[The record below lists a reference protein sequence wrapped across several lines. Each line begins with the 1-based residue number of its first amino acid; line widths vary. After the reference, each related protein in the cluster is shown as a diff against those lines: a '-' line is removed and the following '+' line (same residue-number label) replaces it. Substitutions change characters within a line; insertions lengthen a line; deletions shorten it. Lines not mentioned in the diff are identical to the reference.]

1 MKRTII
7 LTSILILFLFEF
19 VCAQDDIQIGSP
31 NATRP
36 SSAGALYDYSVGN
49 TINIKVQLWGYVRFP
64 GFYIVPEG
72 TSINELIS
80 VAGGPTED
88 ANLNDIR
95 VVKLKEGSQTT
106 MMKYNYND
114 LVWED
119 KISNQIDY
127 ISLNAGDIVVVPGEP
142 RYFVREDVTF
152 YLGILSALA
161 SISALVISIII
172 LTE

>member
-1 MKRTII
+1 MKRAIVFI
-7 LTSILILFLFEF
+7 SLLTILFFEF
-19 VCAQDDIQIGSP
+19 LQAQDDIQIGSTGRST
-31 NATRP
+31 A
-36 SSAGALYDYSVGN
+36 AGALYDYSNATTV
-49 TINIKVQLWGYVRFP
+49 NIKVQLWGYVRYP
-64 GFYIVPEG
+64 GYYVVPAG
-72 TSINELIS
+72 TSLNELITLS
-80 VAGGPTED
+80 GGPRED
-88 ANLNDIR
+88 ASLDDIR

-119 KISNQIDY
+119 NIKSQINYVRLD
-127 ISLNAGDIVVVPGEP
+127 AGDIVVVPGEP

-172 LTE
+172 LTK